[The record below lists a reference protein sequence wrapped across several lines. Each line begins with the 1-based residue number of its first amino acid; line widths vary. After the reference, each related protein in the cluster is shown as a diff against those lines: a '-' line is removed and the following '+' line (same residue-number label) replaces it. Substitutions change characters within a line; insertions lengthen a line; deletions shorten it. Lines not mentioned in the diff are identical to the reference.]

1 MFWPLSGGRES
12 VSDSV
17 GVGPL
22 RFIVGVRV
30 RLQNYRPGTRGM
42 LMHPDMVKV
51 KVTSTVPSNHYVLIL
66 KLIFSH
72 IS

>member
-1 MFWPLSGGRES
+1 MDESCWES

-51 KVTSTVPSNHYVLIL
+51 KVNATVEVHNQ
-66 KLIFSH
+66 IFSFYF
-72 IS
+72 